1 METHALCV
9 SQCVFVS
16 LLWFVQGC
24 VYVCVFVCVCLSVCV
39 CVCVCVFLCMYVCV
53 SLWVCLC
60 VYLSGFDSI
69 IRFAHVPRVLLIKAT
84 RNFGF

>member
-24 VYVCVFVCVCLSVCV
+24 VYVCVCV
-39 CVCVCVFLCMYVCV
+39 CVWVSVCVFLCMYVCV

-69 IRFAHVPRVLLIKAT
+69 IRFSIVPRDLLIKAT

>member
-24 VYVCVFVCVCLSVCV
+24 VYV

-69 IRFAHVPRVLLIKAT
+69 ISFSHVPSVLLPKET
-84 RNFGF
+84 KNFGF

>member
-16 LLWFVQGC
+16 FIWCVMGC
-24 VYVCVFVCVCLSVCV
+24 VYVCVCV

-69 IRFAHVPRVLLIKAT
+69 IRFSYVRRVLLTKAT

>member
-24 VYVCVFVCVCLSVCV
+24 VYVCVCV
-39 CVCVCVFLCMYVCV
+39 CVCVSVYVCV
-53 SLWVCLC
+53 CESVGLSVCMF
-60 VYLSGFDSI
+60 V
-69 IRFAHVPRVLLIKAT
+69 RF
-84 RNFGF
+84 